1 MNAAPIVDAH
11 QTDEIRE
18 GPGSR
23 LRQARLSKGLEM
35 SRVAAQLH
43 LSDAMVE
50 ALEKDD
56 YDSLPSPV
64 FVRGYLK
71 NYTRL
76 LGIDSQ
82 SVLDDFER
90 LVPADGDGTP
100 LVQSPTINADVES
113 SHPLVRILTWLMG
126 ILLIGLVV
134 VWWQGR
140 LSWPL
145 LDEGPGQ
152 TGTAEVV
159 SPAEPTTGAPEESQ
173 ASTLDSARDDE
184 LQAMEPQERRSTGS
198 QPAEA
203 PASRAPLT
211 AREPAMD
218 ETPPE
223 LREVPT
229 SEAEPAAV
237 DNRASVDQPSGG
249 AEPALFSPDQPSP
262 DEPQA
267 PVRRANIAFSFAD
280 SSWVDIR
287 DASGKK
293 TITGV
298 IEQGTRREL
307 IGEPPFSVVLGK
319 ARVVDVWVNG
329 EPYDIS
335 RHIRGDVARFEIDP
349 DNP

>member
-1 MNAAPIVDAH
+1 MNAAPNVDAH
-11 QTDEIRE
+11 QQDEIRE

-43 LSDAMVE
+43 LSEAMVE
-50 ALEKDD
+50 ALERDD

-64 FVRGYLK
+64 FVRGYLR

-90 LVPADGDGTP
+90 LVPADGDGSP
-100 LVQSPTINADVES
+100 LVQSAKMTTDVES
-113 SHPLVRILTWLMG
+113 SHPLMRILTWLMV

-145 LDEGPGQ
+145 QEEGPAQ
-152 TGTAEVV
+152 TSTAEVV
-159 SPAEPTTGAPEESQ
+159 SPGERTTGAPEESQ
-173 ASTLDSARDDE
+173 APMLDPARDDE
-184 LQAMEPQERRSTGS
+184 VQAMEPRKQPEAGS
-198 QPAEA
+198 QPAAA

-211 AREPAMD
+211 VREPATD
-218 ETPPE
+218 EMPRE
-223 LREVPT
+223 LPA

-237 DNRASVDQPSGG
+237 DDSASAEQPSGV
-249 AEPALFSPDQPSP
+249 EPAPVSPDQPSP
-262 DEPQA
+262 DQPRT
-267 PVRRANIAFSFAD
+267 PVRQANIAFSFAD

-298 IEQGTRREL
+298 IEQGARREL